1 MPPKTRAASTS
12 STEIP
17 DGVPLGM
24 WDMLLS
30 IQTNTS
36 ATTQRVDVLEKKVE
50 HLDQQDTEDLVNQV
64 INLNKTVAILSAKLE
79 RCETKLSHVHDEL
92 DDMRAHSMRYNLI
105 FTFDPNSDLY
115 KESSGENC
123 VALTRSFLASVLGI
137 DNAQEMYIPVAHRL
151 GRRFTDKIRPI
162 IANFPIASEQ
172 EIIMRR
178 TNRLRDTRHFIT
190 KQLTAKQR
198 ERKQFVLP
206 VYRDLKVNPE
216 NQTKLL
222 DDKLFVK
229 GKLQTKYLAP
239 TLPTAKGTNTSLK
252 LVQGDTVNDLG
263 STFHGYVASVKSTQ
277 DVSDVLDMANNNTT
291 LAAANHLMYA
301 FRIGDDDGNIK
312 TENFHSDG
320 DYGVGLNL
328 LKHMQ
333 SQNIVNR
340 MFIVA
345 RNCSPGFRHIGNRRM
360 DHAIKVCE
368 KAHSDMP
375 TDE

>member
-1 MPPKTRAASTS
+1 
-12 STEIP
+12 
-17 DGVPLGM
+17 M

-30 IQTNTS
+30 IQSNT
-36 ATTQRVDVLEKKVE
+36 AVTTQRVDVLEKRVE
-50 HLDQQDTEDLVNQV
+50 HLDQQDTEDLVDQV
-64 INLNKTVAILSAKLE
+64 KNLNKTVAILSAKLE
-79 RCETKLSHVHDEL
+79 RCETKLSHMHDEL
-92 DDMRAHSMRYNLI
+92 DDMRAHSMRPNLI
-105 FTFDPNSDLY
+105 FTFDPDSDLY

-151 GRRFTDKIRPI
+151 GRRFSDKIRPI
-162 IANFPIASEQ
+162 IANFPIASEL

-198 ERKQFVLP
+198 ERKQFALP
-206 VYRDLKVNPE
+206 VYRDLKINPD
-216 NQTKLL
+216 NQTKLVG
-222 DDKLFVK
+222 DKLFVK

-239 TLPTAKGTNTSLK
+239 KLPTAKDNASLK
-252 LVQGDTVNDLG
+252 LVQGDTVTDSG

-277 DVSDVLDMANNNTT
+277 DVSDVLAMANSNPT

-333 SQNIVNR
+333 SHNIFNKV
-340 MFIVA
+340 FIVA
-345 RNCSPGFRHIGNRRM
+345 RNCTPGFRHIGNRRM
-360 DHAIKVCE
+360 DHAINVCE
-368 KAHSDMP
+368 KAHSAMP
-375 TDE
+375 TDG